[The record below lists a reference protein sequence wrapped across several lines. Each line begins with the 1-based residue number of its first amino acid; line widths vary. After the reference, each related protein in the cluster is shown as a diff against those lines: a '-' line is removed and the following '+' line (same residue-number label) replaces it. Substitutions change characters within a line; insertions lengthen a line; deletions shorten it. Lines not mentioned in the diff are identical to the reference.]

1 MIGAVTTS
9 PLIWVLMGA
18 AGGAGIWLIVSG
30 VRRQPPRPPHA
41 KEPFGDRWARLTR
54 RPRGRAGAIRD
65 IRWVGTVVLAI
76 VITAA
81 TGLVAALLIVPLA
94 TLVVPSLLANPA
106 KRDLERLDALE
117 TWVRSLGSLLQG
129 GSDNTVEGVLR
140 TSSQTAPQSLRP
152 ELTNLIARLEARMP
166 ADQALERFAND
177 LADPVGDTIVA
188 ALILAVRR
196 RGMGLS
202 DVLDGLAEAVSDE
215 VRARRRIESERSS
228 ARASAKY
235 VTILAAGMA
244 AGLAVFNPSFLQP
257 YTTGLGEV
265 LLVFIVAAYLGA
277 LWLLR
282 RITSPPPI
290 PRIHPTATAVSEAR
304 HVV

>member
-1 MIGAVTTS
+1 MIGALTTS
-9 PLIWVLMGA
+9 PLIWVLIGA
-18 AGGAGIWLIVSG
+18 AAGAGIWLIVSG
-30 VRRQPPRPPHA
+30 VQRQPPTPPHA

-65 IRWVGTVVLAI
+65 IRWIGTVVIAI

-94 TLVVPSLLANPA
+94 TLVVPSMLANPA
-106 KRDLERLDALE
+106 KRDLEHLDALE

-129 GSDNTVEGVLR
+129 GSDNTLEGVLR

-265 LLVFIVAAYLGA
+265 LLVVIVAAYLGA

>member
-9 PLIWVLMGA
+9 PLIWVLIGA
-18 AGGAGIWLIVSG
+18 AGGAGIWLTVSG

-41 KEPFGDRWARLTR
+41 KEPFGDRWARLTH

-129 GSDNTVEGVLR
+129 GSDNTLEGVLR

-152 ELTNLIARLEARMP
+152 ELTNLVARLEARMP

>member
-1 MIGAVTTS
+1 MIGALTTS
-9 PLIWVLMGA
+9 PLIWVLIGA
-18 AGGAGIWLIVSG
+18 AAGAGIWLIVSG
-30 VRRQPPRPPHA
+30 VQRQPPTPPHA
-41 KEPFGDRWARLTR
+41 KEPFSNRWARLTR

-65 IRWVGTVVLAI
+65 IRWVGTVVVAI

-94 TLVVPSLLANPA
+94 TLVVPSLLGNPA
-106 KRDLERLDALE
+106 KRDLEHLDALE

-129 GSDNTVEGVLR
+129 GSDNTLEGVLR

-152 ELTNLIARLEARMP
+152 ELTNLIARFEARMP

-265 LLVFIVAAYLGA
+265 LLVVIVAAYLGA